1 MTSHC
6 LIQLIHE
13 NEIRILLGGELPT
26 HISGEGILLDD
37 IVGLIY
43 IAVLISL
50 TAFFV
55 VSEFAIVKVRTSKI
69 EQHIENGKKS
79 AIAAKKVITN
89 LDEYLSACQLGI
101 TVTSL
106 GIGWLGESTF
116 ESILSNLFHNIHIS
130 ESISHLLTIILAF
143 LIMTFLH
150 VVVGELAPK
159 TFAIQKAEQIT
170 LFVSRPL
177 IWFYKIMYPLIWLL
191 NGSARLITKAFGLKP
206 MTGNESVHTEEE
218 LRMILSES
226 YKNGEIN
233 QSEYK
238 YVNKIFDFDDRIAK
252 EIMVPRTEIVSI
264 DINDSIDKLLDIA
277 ISEKFTRY
285 PIVDGDKDH
294 IIGFINMKELL
305 TTYIS
310 GKDLS
315 KYTVRSFIRPIIRV
329 IDTIPVHNLLV
340 KMQKEQIHM
349 AVLFDEYGG
358 TSGLVTVEDI
368 IEEIVG
374 EIRDEFDLDEIPL
387 IRQMSEDHYI
397 FDGKVLVSEI
407 NELLSLDIDDE
418 DVDTIGG
425 WFLTENF
432 EAKQGDIL
440 TYKNY
445 QFKVLEMEEHHIK
458 YIETSKVMTEDIN
471 ENEIQPI
478 SMATANTEAV
488 S

>member
-1 MTSHC
+1 M
-6 LIQLIHE
+6 
-13 NEIRILLGGELPT
+13 
-26 HISGEGILLDD
+26 LDD

-43 IAVLISL
+43 IAVLIAL

-69 EQHIENGKKS
+69 EEHIEKGRKS
-79 AIAAKKVITN
+79 AIAAKKIITN

-101 TVTSL
+101 TVTAL

-116 ESILSNLFHNIHIS
+116 ESIFTKLFTNFSIP
-130 ESISHLLTIILAF
+130 ESISHLLTITIAF

-159 TFAIQKAEQIT
+159 TVAIQKAEEIT
-170 LFVSRPL
+170 LLVSRPL
-177 IWFYKIMYPLIWLL
+177 ILFYKIMYPLIWVL

-206 MTGNESVHTEEE
+206 MAENGSAHTEEE
-218 LRMILSES
+218 LRIILSES
-226 YKNGEIN
+226 YRNGEIN
-233 QSEYK
+233 LSEYK
-238 YVNKIFDFDDRIAK
+238 YVNKIFEFDNRIAK

-264 DINDSIDKLLDIA
+264 DINDSIESLLDLA
-277 ISEKFTRY
+277 RVEKFTRY
-285 PIVDGDKDH
+285 PVIDGDKDH
-294 IIGFINMKELL
+294 IVGFINMKELL

-349 AVLFDEYGG
+349 AILFDEYGG

-368 IEEIVG
+368 VEEIVG

-387 IRQMSEDHYI
+387 IRQLSENHYI

-407 NELLSLDIDDE
+407 NALLSLDINDE

-440 TYKNY
+440 IYKDY
-445 QFKVLEMEEHHIK
+445 QFKVIEIEDHHIK
-458 YIETSKVMTEDIN
+458 YIEARKVVTESN
-471 ENEIQPI
+471 YENPVHPTN
-478 SMATANTEAV
+478 MATANTEV
-488 S
+488 V